1 MARGDGKA
9 QRGYTRGKGVIKM
22 AAGGNLAARDAAMG
36 GAAVGSRAE
45 ATRSTSG
52 GFGGQTSRAE
62 PGGIGGGGGGGRDA
76 SGRPSGG
83 SAAGQIARLGPNTA
97 EAMTQAGVNS
107 GRAQM
112 LSGILGGQVYGPGPR
127 SFSPSGKITDRIPD
141 TTDFSD
147 VVRPGAAPYSLSKPL
162 QIDTTPVPFNPM
174 DLFNRQ
180 NVQMRHALV
189 SPTGFRGTLG
199 EQPMPIA
206 SEIQRLSPVRTGSF
220 GTQTQRAEAGFAPKQ
235 ITDRIGNEEA
245 PYGLQTARAESRLPS
260 MQITR
265 TPQTARVEPRLP
277 SKQIY
282 DRIAQYPEAAPPD
295 TLGSFG
301 SAATRSIASA
311 APPASPYGTP
321 KFRSSYEDQQSIVP
335 GSVTFKQASTFT
347 PFAQTPTGQELL
359 DMSKKPMTA
368 EQAKALQEKF
378 PPGSAFYAQPGKG
391 IFDLQNVAAAQYPA
405 PKNLSGLDTYPAT
418 IDGYKFNVGIP
429 KNAGS
434 DVPYGPKI
442 GQFNAAP
449 TPQKTQSQT
458 GSVGTQTPRAEASF
472 TPKPKAKSASTPT
485 KKATPKEGSVFVKDG
500 VRYQIRGGK
509 AYNFNVPGGRSK
521 EERRFGEREPGG
533 LRNKRDGGVIS
544 KSDGA
549 ATRGKTRGRYI

>member
-62 PGGIGGGGGGGRDA
+62 PGGGGGGRDA

-112 LSGILGGQVYGPGPR
+112 LSGILGGQVYGPGPK
-127 SFSPSGKITDRIPD
+127 SFSPSGKITDRIAE

-147 VVRPGAAPYSLSKPL
+147 VVPPGASPYSLSKPL

-180 NVQMRHALV
+180 TVQMRHALV

-199 EQPMPIA
+199 EQQ
-206 SEIQRLSPVRTGSF
+206 IQV
-220 GTQTQRAEAGFAPKQ
+220 AEAAPK
-235 ITDRIGNEEA
+235 
-245 PYGLQTARAESRLPS
+245 PS
-260 MQITR
+260 
-265 TPQTARVEPRLP
+265 VP

-282 DRIAQYPEAAPPD
+282 DRITPDAEIPRAAKQIYDRILPERMYPSAAPPD

-335 GSVTFKQASTFT
+335 GSVTFSREKQFT
-347 PFAQTPTGQELL
+347 PFAQTEAGLSLL
-359 DMSKKPMTA
+359 EK
-368 EQAKALQEKF
+368 AKAPLTVKEAKELKKQFPDGSSMALAGGKP
-378 PPGSAFYAQPGKG
+378 PPGTTA
-391 IFDLQNVAAAQYPA
+391 
-405 PKNLSGLDTYPAT
+405 YPAT
-418 IDGYKFNVGIP
+418 VGGIKVDVFVP
-429 KNAGS
+429 DKAGTTTL
-434 DVPYGPKI
+434 GPKL

-449 TPQKTQSQT
+449 TQQNTQSQT
-458 GSVGTQTPRAEASF
+458 GSVGAQTPRAEASY
-472 TPKPKAKSASTPT
+472 TPKPKAKTASAST
-485 KKATPKEGSVFVKDG
+485 KKATPKEGSVFIKDG

-509 AYNFNVPGGRSK
+509 AYNFNVPGGSSGSGK
-521 EERRFGEREPGG
+521 RFGEREPGG